1 MGKGIS
7 TINTVLKW
15 GTAAG
20 SVAKVVAVKTVPEI
34 GGSPNMLETTDLEDT
49 EQTFCQGV
57 KQGGDNM
64 EFTCNYTKDAYD
76 LVKADE
82 NKDLFYQVEFGAS
95 GADGIYSCYGRH
107 TVRISESSV
116 NAVREM
122 VISVARSTPWV
133 DGAATGV
140 TGLTS

>member
-20 SVAKVVAVKTVPEI
+20 SVAKVVKVKTVPEI
-34 GGSPNMLETTDLEDT
+34 GGNPELLETTDLEDT
-49 EQTFCQGV
+49 EQTHCFGV
-57 KQGGDNM
+57 ASSDAM
-64 EFTCNYTKDAYD
+64 EFTCNYTKDDYD
-76 LVKADE
+76 LVKADA